1 MAYIIQHRRDT
12 AENWTRI
19 NPVLADAEV
28 GYISDF
34 DGDGKQKSSL
44 YKIGDG
50 RTAWNDLPIFG
61 FNGNVY
67 DNLDGDDLVNSVA
80 TRRVVKNIS
89 LSVDGLKDDLKTT
102 NENISTVDDT
112 LKNLNDTV
120 STLNTTTEALNNDIQ
135 GFKDYK
141 EDNDDNISLINTN
154 ITDLDTRIDNM
165 ESKFVVVKEGTPLEN
180 LPEGTI
186 IFTYED
192 EQN

>member
-12 AENWTRI
+12 AENWSRI
-19 NPVLADAEV
+19 NPVLADAEI

-67 DNLDGDDLVNSVA
+67 DNLDGDDLINSVA
-80 TRRVVKNIS
+80 SRRVVKNIS
-89 LSVDGLKDDLKTT
+89 LSVDGLKGDLKTA

-120 STLNTTTEALNNDIQ
+120 STLNETTEALNSDVQ
-135 GFKDYK
+135 DYK
-141 EDNDDNISLINTN
+141 ENNDSNINSINTN

-192 EQN
+192 E